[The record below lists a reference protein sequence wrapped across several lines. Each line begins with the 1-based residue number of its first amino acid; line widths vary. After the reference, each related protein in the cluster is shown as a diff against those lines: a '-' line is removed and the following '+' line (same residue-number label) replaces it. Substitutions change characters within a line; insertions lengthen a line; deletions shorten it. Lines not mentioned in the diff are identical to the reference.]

1 MSIIGL
7 TNTRRGARTCIGRA
21 GRIASVIGAGVIAAS
36 GFFAPRSAFAAPPA
50 DPKGAA
56 AAAAAANAASAST
69 GRADDIALA
78 VGETKTIPA
87 TGVRQYSVAAE
98 DVAAVTATP
107 EGSQFVISGRKP
119 GSTTLL
125 LIRNDGTRVTYEISV
140 ALRSPQAVEKEVLQ
154 LIDGIPGLR
163 TRRIG
168 ARIFIEGGVGS
179 DVDLKRVQR
188 VAESYSGQVES
199 LVTIGANASERKLL
213 VRVDFFFV
221 RYQKSRQ
228 FAVGIGWP
236 ASIGGDLG
244 LAGQPIAQS
253 QFTFDFISRTATT
266 AQASIVD
273 QPLPRLDIS
282 STRGWAKV
290 LKQATVITSN
300 GSEAMFNSGEEQNYL
315 QTGGLQVGLVKVFAG
330 TNVKVLPHYDTAS
343 KDCEVKITTDF
354 SEFTPPASGTVPGRN
369 TTLLE
374 TLVTLKLGQAVI
386 LSGIHTNELRNDN
399 KGLPFI
405 SEVPI
410 IGLLF
415 GSQTRAYEEVEG
427 ALFIVPSIID
437 SVPKSSLELIK
448 TAMDQYREFSGDIE
462 TVDTFPKAPP
472 SAK

>member
-1 MSIIGL
+1 M
-7 TNTRRGARTCIGRA
+7 RRCL
-21 GRIASVIGAGVIAAS
+21 IGAVVVAS
-36 GFFAPRSAFAAPPA
+36 LCLSVGSALAA
-50 DPKGAA
+50 DPKGGG
-56 AAAAAANAASAST
+56 AASAT
-69 GRADDIALA
+69 GHADDIALA

-98 DVAAVTATP
+98 EIASVTPTP

-125 LIRNDGTRVTYEISV
+125 LIKNDGTRVTYDINV
-140 ALRSPQAVEKEVLQ
+140 ALRSPQAVEKEVGQ
-154 LIDGIPGLR
+154 LIEGIPGIT

-168 ARIFIEGGVGS
+168 ARIFIQGGVSADS
-179 DVDLKRVQR
+179 DLRRIQR

-199 LVTIGANASERKLL
+199 LVTVGQSAAERKLL
-213 VRVDFFFV
+213 VRIDFFFV
-221 RYQKSRQ
+221 RYQKSRL
-228 FAVGIGWP
+228 FTVGVGWP
-236 ASIGGDLG
+236 DSINGINSQ
-244 LAGQPIAQS
+244 GQPIVQS
-253 QFTFDFISRTATT
+253 QFTFDFISKTASS

-290 LKQATVITSN
+290 LKQATLITSN
-300 GSEAMFNSGEEQNYL
+300 GSEAQFNSGEEQNF
-315 QTGGLQVGLVKVFAG
+315 QTTGLTVRIDKIFSG
-330 TNVKVLPHYDTAS
+330 TNVKVLPRYDTIT

-354 SEFTPPASGTVPGRN
+354 SEFVPPISGNIPGRN
-369 TTLLE
+369 TTSLE

-386 LSGIHTNELRNDN
+386 LSGIHSSDLRNDN

-405 SEVPI
+405 SEVPV

-415 GSQTRAYEEVEG
+415 GAQSRAYQEVEG

-448 TAMDQYREFSGDIE
+448 TAVDQYKEFSGDIE

>member
-1 MSIIGL
+1 M
-7 TNTRRGARTCIGRA
+7 RA
-21 GRIASVIGAGVIAAS
+21 SRHAAQFSLALALSCSVASIASVAIGA
-36 GFFAPRSAFAAPPA
+36 P
-50 DPKGAA
+50 DPKGAPA
-56 AAAAAANAASAST
+56 ATAT

-87 TGVRQYSVAAE
+87 SGVRQYSVAAE
-98 DVAAVTATP
+98 DIASVTPTP

-125 LIRNDGTRVTYEISV
+125 LIKNDGTRVTYDINV

-154 LIDGIPGLR
+154 LIEGIPGLK

-168 ARIFIEGGVGS
+168 ARIFLEGAVS
-179 DVDLKRVQR
+179 NESDLKRVQR
-188 VAESYSGQVES
+188 VAESYNGQVES
-199 LVTIGANASERKLL
+199 LVTVGQSPADRKIL

-221 RYQKSRQ
+221 RYQKARQ
-228 FAVGIGWP
+228 FAIGLGWP

-244 LAGQPIAQS
+244 LAGTPIAQS
-253 QFTFDFISRTATT
+253 QFTFDFISKTAST
-266 AQASIVD
+266 AQASIVG

-290 LKQATVITSN
+290 VKQATVITSN
-300 GSEAMFNSGEEQNYL
+300 GSEAVFNSGEEQNFE
-315 QTGGLQVGLVKVFAG
+315 QRSSVAVGLVKVFAG
-330 TNVKVLPHYDTAS
+330 TNVKVLPRYDSST

-354 SEFTPPASGTVPGRN
+354 SEFTPPAGGSVPGRN
-369 TTLLE
+369 LTNLE

-405 SEVPI
+405 SEVPV

-415 GSQTRAYEEVEG
+415 GSQTRAYQEVEG

-448 TAMDQYREFSGDIE
+448 TAVDQYKEYSGDIE